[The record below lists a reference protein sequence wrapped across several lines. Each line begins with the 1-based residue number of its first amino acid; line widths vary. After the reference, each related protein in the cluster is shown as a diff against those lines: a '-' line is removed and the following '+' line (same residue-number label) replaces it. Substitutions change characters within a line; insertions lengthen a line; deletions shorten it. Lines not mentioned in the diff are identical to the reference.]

1 MTRIIYIGQREKTKV
16 SSVKLLTCWG
26 FVGFSEWA
34 ESYRSRKAL
43 IYQGFFLYTLQY
55 SIFSVCSQVL
65 FHVVIYHAVSWESN
79 PLFARVFTIFRVCIG
94 LYRDVVFYCIIFHNQ
109 LGFWWVRW
117 VFDGDTQKDSTER
130 NYSRYPMY
138 IFLVIL
144 VTIRF
149 LLHYVTLSYDIKQYT
164 RRKGDHAVGHPL
176 VTLVTYLVTVE
187 SAERV
192 VIVWS

>member
-1 MTRIIYIGQREKTKV
+1 MYRVAVLSSLLSDQNDQNYLYRTEGENKSQQRKTAD
-16 SSVKLLTCWG
+16 LLGFCWV
-26 FVGFSEWA
+26 F
-34 ESYRSRKAL
+34 RMSRKL
-43 IYQGFFLYTLQY
+43 PKPKSVDISRVSLYTLQY
-55 SIFSVCSQVL
+55 IIFFVYSQVL

-94 LYRDVVFYCIIFHNQ
+94 FYRDVVFYCIIFHNQ

-117 VFDGDTQKDSTER
+117 VFDGDTQKDSTEG

-149 LLHYVTLSYDIKQYT
+149 
-164 RRKGDHAVGHPL
+164 
-176 VTLVTYLVTVE
+176 
-187 SAERV
+187 
-192 VIVWS
+192 